1 MVVAEFILCVK
12 VLMLG
17 RVEVLTKPYIKLR
30 EVMAKIEKFE
40 DLKCWQAARELV
52 KLVYQACEESKLAKD
67 FETKGQIKRAALSS
81 MNNIAEGFGRGSNK
95 EFIRFL
101 DIAQS
106 SAMEVK
112 SITYALADLNYLSE
126 EKILSIRDKTEET
139 KSLTLGLIRYLRT
152 KQ

>member
-1 MVVAEFILCVK
+1 M
-12 VLMLG
+12 
-17 RVEVLTKPYIKLR
+17 
-30 EVMAKIEKFE
+30 
-40 DLKCWQAARELV
+40 AARELV
-52 KLVYQACEESKLAKD
+52 KLVYLACEEGKLTKD
-67 FETKGQIKRAALSS
+67 FETKGQVKRAALSA

-101 DIAQS
+101 DISQS

-112 SITYALADLNYLSE
+112 GITYALADLNYLSE
-126 EKILSIRDKTEET
+126 EKILAIRDKAEET